1 MIYYMETPEP
11 WLTLRYLH
19 FYRKHSTERLKLA
32 YLLIYPLK
40 SV

>member
-11 WLTLRYLH
+11 WLTLRCLY
-19 FYRKHSTERLKLA
+19 FYRKHSTDRPKLA

>member
-11 WLTLRYLH
+11 WLTLRCVH
-19 FYRKHSTERLKLA
+19 FYTKHSADRLKLV